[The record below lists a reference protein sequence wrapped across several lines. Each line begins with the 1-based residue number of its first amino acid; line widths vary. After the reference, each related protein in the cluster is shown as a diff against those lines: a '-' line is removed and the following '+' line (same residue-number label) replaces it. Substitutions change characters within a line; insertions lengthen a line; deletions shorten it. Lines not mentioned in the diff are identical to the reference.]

1 MFGVL
6 SVLHTSIYLR
16 RKGGLMADLTVII
29 LTKNEEL
36 NIAQCIESVKS
47 IAKRIVVVDSFSTD
61 NTVDIARRMGAD
73 VYQHEFINH
82 SKQFKWALE
91 NTNIR
96 TKWVLRIDADERL
109 APETAIEIE
118 EKTKAHENDNVNGF
132 LIKRRNYFLGRFIR
146 HGGMYPLKFLRLFKH
161 GKADVEDRNMD
172 EHIILLEGSYLELEN
187 DLLHFDF
194 KDLHSW
200 IAKHNEYARKEVQD
214 YFEKRE
220 ESIGYLDTK
229 TRMKRILKYKLY
241 YKMPLFVRPFLY
253 FCYRYFIRLGFLDGK
268 EGLIFHFLQA
278 FWYRFLVD
286 AMIYERRK
294 NEGKI

>member
-16 RKGGLMADLTVII
+16 RKGGLVADLTVII

-36 NIAQCIESVKS
+36 NIPQCIESVKS
-47 IAKRIVVVDSFSTD
+47 IAKRVVVVDSFSTD
-61 NTVDIARRMGAD
+61 NTVDIAKRMEAD

-109 APETAIEIE
+109 TPETAIEIE

-146 HGGMYPLKFLRLFKH
+146 HGGMYPLKFLRPFKH

-172 EHIILLEGSYLELEN
+172 EHIVLLEGRYLELEN

-194 KDLHSW
+194 KDLHSR

-220 ESIGYLDTK
+220 ERIGYLDTK
-229 TRMKRILKYKLY
+229 R
-241 YKMPLFVRPFLY
+241 
-253 FCYRYFIRLGFLDGK
+253 
-268 EGLIFHFLQA
+268 E
-278 FWYRFLVD
+278 
-286 AMIYERRK
+286 
-294 NEGKI
+294 